1 MNITVKIKNVFG
13 ERRVYP
19 ACDTSKLLL
28 SMSPTR
34 LTFDERQIDTI
45 KKLGYTI
52 IIEAERL

>member
-28 SMSPTR
+28 SMSPN
-34 LTFDERQIDTI
+34 LQTFNERQIDAI
-45 KKLGYTI
+45 KKLGYYI
-52 IIEAERL
+52 HVQPERL

>member
-1 MNITVKIKNVFG
+1 MNITVRVKDVYG
-13 ERRVYP
+13 QRRIYP

-34 LTFDERQIDTI
+34 LTFDEHQIDAI

-52 IIEAERL
+52 ITEAERL

>member
-1 MNITVKIKNVFG
+1 MNITVQVKDVYG

-28 SMSPTR
+28 ALSPGR
-34 LTFDERQIDTI
+34 LTFGDCQIDAI